1 MTSPTSGWQDESV
14 QQQQMLSLLAAYQTA
29 HAQHENDS
37 EPEVQPVVM
46 RKHDKPHTDR
56 RPEVIDTRVTSQQ
69 DAKQPHKVPKPQS
82 YAAPSQPPPLS
93 RDSDRTRSLDA
104 RPRAHSDN
112 QAVQDMFARQHP
124 VRPYESMREAHTE
137 VPRKNLATLY

>member
-29 HAQHENDS
+29 HAHHENDS

-46 RKHDKPHTDR
+46 RKHKPNTDR
-56 RPEVIDTRVTSQQ
+56 RPEVIDTRVTSPQ

-124 VRPYESMREAHTE
+124 VRPYESMREAPTE
-137 VPRKNLATLY
+137 VPRRNLATLY